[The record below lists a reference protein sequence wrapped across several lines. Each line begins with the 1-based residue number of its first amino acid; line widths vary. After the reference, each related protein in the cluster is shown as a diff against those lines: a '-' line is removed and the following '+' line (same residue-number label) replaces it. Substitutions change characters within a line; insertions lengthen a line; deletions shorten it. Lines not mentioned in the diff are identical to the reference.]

1 MLNTPEYID
10 SYIKRGID
18 RLIDKLI
25 KSGEYN
31 FSDSTLL
38 EIANLSNHFIS
49 RVTDIIITEN
59 LREIEDFSTITYH

>member
-10 SYIKRGID
+10 SYVKRGID

-31 FSDSTLL
+31 FSDGTLL

-59 LREIEDFSTITYH
+59 LREIEDFSITR

>member
-31 FSDSTLL
+31 FSDGTLL

-59 LREIEDFSTITYH
+59 LREIEDFSITR